1 MEDIRAA
8 RLESASIED
17 VALWDGNR
25 LTPIKAAHPIFLA
38 ENLGTRRRDFR
49 WAIELTM
56 RGASLDNSIS
66 FSFPAEPGIE
76 ELVHQ
81 AATGMPGE
89 IRISNH
95 GLVLTEGFPSG
106 HHYLSPLRTEE
117 MFAAIFEARGFET
130 EISQPGRY
138 AAEIISKMGNL
149 HFDCR
154 MFKVKGVREIITRL
168 SNGSTLTK
176 GNMHAIVT
184 CAWQAD
190 ANEELYIRR
199 GQAGKLN
206 FTAIFDGLLEK
217 RIIRPGFAMKCKTS
231 SRRVGTMSANYEEF
245 TCRFCF
251 TRQRV
256 DFGAKHEWQYRADGL
271 FQIRDGALG
280 SLAVV
285 ISLWRFADLSALS
298 SGKYTSS
305 LRLKDNQGKRDTKSI
320 LSTCKPA
327 DGQRAT
333 TSSSASARDTST
345 LPKQTPTK

>member
-1 MEDIRAA
+1 
-8 RLESASIED
+8 
-17 VALWDGNR
+17 
-25 LTPIKAAHPIFLA
+25 
-38 ENLGTRRRDFR
+38 
-49 WAIELTM
+49 M

-76 ELVHQ
+76 KLVHQ

-89 IRISNH
+89 VRISNH

-154 MFKVKGVREIITRL
+154 MFKVKGVRKIITRL

-176 GNMHAIVT
+176 GNMHDIVT

-190 ANEELYIRR
+190 ANEEPYIRR
-199 GQAGKLN
+199 SEAGKLS
-206 FTAIFDGLLEK
+206 FTTIFDELLEK
-217 RIIRPGFAMKCKTS
+217 RIIRPGFAMKCKMCFAEGWYHVSEFT
-231 SRRVGTMSANYEEF
+231 EEF

-256 DFGAKHEWQYRADGL
+256 DFGAKHEWQYKADGL

-305 LRLKDNQGKRDTKSI
+305 LRLKDNQSKREYEI
-320 LSTCKPA
+320 NFVYL
-327 DGQRAT
+327 
-333 TSSSASARDTST
+333 
-345 LPKQTPTK
+345 